1 MQSEMRKT
9 FNILT
14 RAGSLRRRVAFSLAI
29 VRLILVPV
37 IFLCV
42 YYLVKM
48 DSILDRI
55 LNVDAPTG
63 TLAQRASIEL
73 LEARRVERSFFL
85 LHDPTYLQVHAE
97 SLARAKKIL
106 SEIHDVESNEQP
118 TTRKVLQH
126 LDLYEQQFATAVSV
140 MEEPG
145 GTPMQRIQEVVQ
157 RYEKDLNNHLRRAR
171 RDRQPQLVED
181 LRRRVGSFDD
191 EITSTIQAGDP
202 RLRQVTADLQASSQ
216 EVLDILSDLEKRSG
230 ARVER
235 GHEQARRLVH
245 SAEWV
250 IGIVSALT
258 LLLSVWISFV
268 LPRRV
273 VKPLVDLKQAVD
285 HAATG
290 NYEVEFPI
298 RGGGELEDLTKS
310 VRNLIAHT
318 RQTSFR
324 RSKVV

>member
-1 MQSEMRKT
+1 MRKT
-9 FNILT
+9 FNILR

-42 YYLVKM
+42 YYLLKM

-73 LEARRVERSFFL
+73 LEARRAERNFFL

-97 SLARAKKIL
+97 SLARTKKIL
-106 SEIHDVESNEQP
+106 SEIHDVESNEQL
-118 TTRKVLQH
+118 TTRRVLQH

-140 MEEPG
+140 MKEPG
-145 GTPMQRIQEVVQ
+145 ATPMQRIQEVVQ
-157 RYEKDLNNHLRRAR
+157 RYEKDLNNQLRRAR
-171 RDRQPQLVED
+171 RDRHAQLVED

-191 EITSTIQAGDP
+191 EITNTIQAGDP

-216 EVLDILSDLEKRSG
+216 EVLGILSDVEKRSG

-250 IGIVSALT
+250 IGMVSGIT

-290 NYEVEFPI
+290 NYEVEFQI

-324 RSKVV
+324 RSKLG

>member
-1 MQSEMRKT
+1 MQSGMRKT

-42 YYLVKM
+42 YYLLKM

-73 LEARRVERSFFL
+73 LEARRAERSFFL
-85 LHDPTYLQVHAE
+85 LHDPTYLQVHTE
-97 SLARAKKIL
+97 SLARTKKIL

-118 TTRKVLQH
+118 TTRQVLQH

-140 MEEPG
+140 MKEPG
-145 GTPMQRIQEVVQ
+145 GTPMQRIHEVVQ
-157 RYEKDLNNHLRRAR
+157 RYEKDLNDHLRRAR
-171 RDRQPQLVED
+171 RDRHAKLIED

-216 EVLDILSDLEKRSG
+216 EVLGILSDLEKRSG

-235 GHEQARRLVH
+235 GHEQARHLVH

-250 IGIVSALT
+250 IGIVSGLT
-258 LLLSVWISFV
+258 LLLSIWISFV

-290 NYEVEFPI
+290 NYEVEFQI
-298 RGGGELEDLTKS
+298 RGGGELEELTKS

-324 RSKVV
+324 RSKLV